1 MKGSAEMTLDKGK
14 INDTYTVL
22 AMNGLPAE
30 TEKRLEALGMTVGTE
45 IAVLNNKSKGT
56 LIIKVRGTRFAL
68 GQGIS
73 RSIEV
78 V

>member
-1 MKGSAEMTLDKGK
+1 MTLDKGK

-78 V
+78 M